1 MTNPSSAAG
10 LPLAAETAA
19 HLTGQ
24 ETAEVTA
31 S

>member
-1 MTNPSSAAG
+1 MSDGVVG

-19 HLTGQ
+19 VRLCIFRH
-24 ETAEVTA
+24 